1 MKIKRVCQ
9 LTGLSDR
16 TIRYYIEEGLIS
28 PSYTENYT
36 GRRTY
41 NFSEKDIKELND
53 IAVLRKF
60 DFTIEEIRSI
70 ISNAETSR
78 AILPDVISR
87 TETALIHCQEK
98 LAALSQIN
106 TEQSY
111 SIAELAEN
119 LLKASLALPARDE
132 KITVNIAK
140 TLFAALKSVI
150 ISGIVWLPII
160 LSLIVVIKNNYQYPV
175 FNPWMVAATALSFFP
190 SVVVLVI
197 SKIQFPFRQI
207 IKRVLLVFCV
217 LSVPVSF
224 ILSLGIV
231 SKSETTAF
239 ENYRHFDADC
249 IANRNLLFQEL
260 FPVWPHYF
268 ENVKQADG
276 SYETVYSDAKYYYHY
291 YRGFDYTFDIYAQW
305 PLNEAEYHE
314 EISRASALFHNAEAN
329 GGCKFAE
336 IKKENYHCLI
346 LYSGDEPF
354 TAATDNYSYIIF
366 AGNEEGKI
374 VRYIYCCSL
383 ENGADQPYYLSLDW

>member
-87 TETALIHCQEK
+87 TEAALIHCQEK
-98 LAALSQIN
+98 LAALSQIS

-140 TLFAALKSVI
+140 TLFAVLKSVI

-207 IKRVLLVFCV
+207 IKRVLLVLCV

-224 ILSLGIV
+224 IMSLGII

-239 ENYRHFDADC
+239 ENYRDFDADC

-268 ENVKQADG
+268 ENEKQADG

-329 GGCKFAE
+329 SGCKFAE
-336 IKKENYHCLI
+336 IEKENYHCLI

-366 AGNEEGKI
+366 AGNEESKI

>member
-87 TETALIHCQEK
+87 TEAALIHCQEK
-98 LAALSQIN
+98 LAALSQIS

-140 TLFAALKSVI
+140 TLFAVLKSVI

-276 SYETVYSDAKYYYHY
+276 SYETVYLDAKYYYHY

-366 AGNEEGKI
+366 ACNEESKI

-383 ENGADQPYYLSLDW
+383 ENGTDQPYYLSLDW